1 MKNLPVLYQ
10 DEYLVAVN
18 KPSGLLV
25 HRSDM
30 ARHETEHAMKIV
42 RNQLRQWVYPFHRLD
57 RSTSG
62 VLVFALDQE
71 TARRMTQLFTD
82 DKVSKKYLAVVR
94 GHTREEERIDHPLKE
109 RRDKM
114 TDQRA
119 DKDKPAQQAITSYRR
134 LATVEVPQPVGPY
147 ATARYS
153 LLQVKP
159 LTGRNH
165 QIRRHMKHV
174 FHPVVGDTTYG
185 DGKHNDFFRKH
196 FNCHRLLLHANS
208 IEFIH
213 PHTCGQIV
221 IQAALDDTFST
232 LIKALDWG
240 EIPVSP

>member
-1 MKNLPVLYQ
+1 MKKLPILYQ

-82 DKVSKKYLAVVR
+82 DKISKKYLAVVR

-109 RRDKM
+109 RWDKM

-174 FHPVVGDTTYG
+174 FHPVLGDTTYG

-196 FNCHRLLLHANS
+196 FNCHRLLLHANT

-213 PHTCGQIV
+213 PHTGGLIA
-221 IQAALDDTFST
+221 IQAALDDTFSM
-232 LIKALDWG
+232 LFKALGWG
-240 EIPVSP
+240 EISVSS